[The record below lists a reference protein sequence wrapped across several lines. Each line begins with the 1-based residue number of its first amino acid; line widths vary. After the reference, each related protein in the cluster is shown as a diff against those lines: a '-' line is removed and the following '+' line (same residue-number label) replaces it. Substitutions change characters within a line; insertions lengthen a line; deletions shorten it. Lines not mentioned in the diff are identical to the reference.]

1 MRAPLVLIACV
12 AGLVWGASL
21 YAAENAG
28 IAAQNETRQVT
39 VTDYARVSGER
50 VLLGDVA
57 TLNGFS
63 NEERG
68 RLAELYLS
76 RSPRPGEKSELNNTY
91 LRRLLAA
98 RAPHAEL
105 SLPARVVIEREAK
118 RISVAELRQM
128 LADEAARITGV
139 PTERVSIGRMSQ
151 SGDWLLPVKD
161 ADLVVSFPA
170 GARFRGQTT
179 AKLTATSPQGRA
191 IDSYITAEVTIKSM
205 AVLVKRAVARGKS
218 IGPEDVELYESDSSR
233 LPPGAFTRLEDVV
246 GQEAQAPLVP
256 GAIVAEGAIVAPLL
270 IKRGALLRL
279 IAESGGLRI
288 ETRGIALEP
297 GRQGQT
303 IRAKNLQSQKAVY
316 GAVVTAEE
324 IHVAF

>member
-1 MRAPLVLIACV
+1 MPTRLVLRVLLGWLACCAPLC
-12 AGLVWGASL
+12 
-21 YAAENAG
+21 AAEPAVG
-28 IAAQNETRQVT
+28 PAETREVK
-39 VTDYARVSGER
+39 VAEYARVSGER

-57 TLNGFS
+57 TLRGFS
-63 NEERG
+63 KEEDA
-68 RLAELYLS
+68 RLSELYLA
-76 RSPRPGEKSELNNTY
+76 RAPRPGEKSELNNTY
-91 LRRLLAA
+91 LRRLLLA
-98 RAPHAEL
+98 RAPQAAL
-105 SLPARVVIEREAK
+105 SLPARVVVEREAK
-118 RISVAELRQM
+118 RVSAAELRQM
-128 LADEAARITGV
+128 LTDEAARIAGV
-139 PTERVSIGRMSQ
+139 PAERVVIGRMSQ

-161 ADLVVSFPA
+161 AQLLVSFPA

-179 AKLTATSPQGRA
+179 AKLSAISPQGRA

-218 IGPEDVELYESDSSR
+218 VGSEDVELYESDSSR

-256 GAIVAEGAIVAPLL
+256 GAIVSEGAIVAPLL
-270 IKRGALLRL
+270 IKRGAVVRL
-279 IAESGGLRI
+279 IAENGELRI